1 MVNHVKEFVM
11 EATTRV
17 SVFESNNPQEIQ
29 LIKSKLEDSGIKS
42 EIENSY
48 LSFLSTPTATNIFV
62 KVDIRDEKKAFEII
76 DEYLK
81 SNQN

>member
-1 MVNHVKEFVM
+1 M

>member
-1 MVNHVKEFVM
+1 MD
-11 EATTRV
+11 ATTRV
-17 SVFESNNPQEIQ
+17 SVFESNNSQEIQ
-29 LIKSKLEDSGIKS
+29 LIKSKLEDAGIKCDV
-42 EIENSY
+42 ENSY

-62 KVDIRDEKKAFEII
+62 KVDLNDEKKAFEII